1 MTIPL
6 AEDSVVYTGS
16 TEGIDAAYAGKDRA
30 DLVYTVLNSI
40 AETIWGNTPYATVRF
55 CAPDGGPIEIEEDG
69 FSFYLS
75 NYCSWYESNIVATNE
90 PLPDDSL
97 GTYWPMPIGPAI
109 AGWPTLSVV
118 FMRDGVEPGE
128 GTIAIVDSE
137 GAVVEEIDVADSE
150 RVFAFDMTE
159 ETLGSFNL
167 KDGTFMTVLLNE
179 PLKPNET
186 YGVRFATGTFVSGDL
201 TTTTDMTEDMWWI
214 ETYGF
219 GMGETSNADGRA
231 VVGEPYT
238 EEYLLDDNVEK
249 VVITPSDPDVCEV
262 STTELTESGTVT
274 YTPLKAGK
282 SNCLISFYLTD
293 GTIYQIASDYV
304 IDEA

>member
-1 MTIPL
+1 MGQH
-6 AEDSVVYTGS
+6 A
-16 TEGIDAAYAGKDRA
+16 
-30 DLVYTVLNSI
+30 
-40 AETIWGNTPYATVRF
+40 VRF